1 MEFTTPIVT
10 AIVDSLM
17 VPIKEHL
24 GFFFSSAKHVAS
36 MNKKLSKL
44 NEAKYEMEEKK
55 KHALDNYLL
64 IPDDRLHR
72 WLKKVETLTEEI
84 KKIST
89 GGNGCLNLKIKYKA
103 GKSSFNILQEIDDLL
118 EEQEKIEWSNK
129 KIPSAMVI
137 SSTGSSTSQ
146 TNYDVDPNIF
156 LSRAS
161 IFKGILKSLE
171 PDNKTKMI
179 ALWGPGGV
187 GKTTM
192 MEEIK
197 KDMEKKGKFQY
208 VLRVNIG
215 SKYDPNATQK
225 DIAKGMG
232 VDLHEETRHVGVE
245 RLRESFERISKQGK
259 NFLLILDDV
268 WEAINLNDIGLTS
281 SFHKGFKLMITS
293 RDEKVCIKMDIDKDS
308 RFEIHGLE
316 EAEANSFFWG
326 TVKISNEDDKL
337 RTIGKDIL
345 KKCRGLPLAIKTIA
359 LALKG
364 EENDAWEVAHK
375 DLQCHNLKNIGNL
388 DVIVNK
394 IFEISYNHLK
404 KDEDKAIFVL
414 CGLFLDDFDIA
425 LEELLMYGW
434 GLQFFKK
441 ADSLVEAR
449 KRTKSS
455 VHNLISANL
464 LVKSH
469 TAGCVKM
476 HDLARDFVLNNISKF
491 KQASIVN
498 HGNKSEW
505 PTQDTH
511 ESCERILITCKGMS
525 EFPKNFYYP
534 NLVLLKLMNGYELLK
549 LPDDFHKQ
557 MEKLEVMA
565 YDNIQYPLRA
575 QSLCYSMSLRTLCLH
590 SCSLVDN
597 DISFLGNLVTL
608 EVLSLAHCGI
618 NRLPSTIKKLK
629 MLKLLDLN
637 GCLELCIDDG
647 VFQSLDKLEELY
659 MRVSK
664 RKSIRFSDANCD
676 ELRQMLGKLN
686 ALEIEFIENIVLPK
700 NVSFKNL
707 QRFRISMGCF
717 FEHGLYSYSG
727 DKHSFNNTLE
737 LVTNSNDLTEC
748 KINELFSCTEELYL
762 SVKDMSSVG
771 DILMSPS
778 QHSTFFHLKF
788 LNVFGCEKLTHLFT
802 IQMANAMKKLES
814 LKVSSCPLLKSI
826 VSSCDSVN
834 VMVLPEL
841 VNLELDDLPN
851 FTSIILGKDISAT
864 QPPLLNKEVM
874 IPNLSR
880 LKINGLKKL
889 KQIWACDYTSGEEDN
904 ISMLKVIEVND
915 CNSLVNLFPCNP
927 MQLLTHLEELKVN
940 NCCSIEVVFNID
952 LGKIKQ
958 HISNLRSIRV
968 SKLDELRELW
978 RINEENYSGHL
989 ICGFQAVET
998 IDIGNCKKFKNV
1010 FTPITANF
1018 DMSALINIYIE
1029 DVKVEDVEISGIS
1042 KVDEDMS
1049 IVAFPSYYL
1058 TRAFNKIRKI
1068 DFRSFEGA
1076 KVLFEI
1082 ETLGISGELVSAH
1095 QQQSLPLLPRL
1106 EELYLERMDTLSHV
1120 WKCNNWNKFF
1130 ILHKHQPQSSFQNLT
1145 KITLLHCNG
1154 IKYLFSPLMSKL
1166 LSSLKKL
1173 QIGFCESMEEVV
1185 SNRDDDH
1192 VDDEVLTTSTTTF
1205 FPCLKDL
1212 RLVSLPNLKH
1222 IGGGVAKCSRMGV
1235 VPWSLCQYPT
1245 EIHIKKCPSLSTLIP
1260 SDAATQM
1267 QKLQELTINDCKS
1280 LVEVFES
1287 KEINNISSS
1296 SSNIDQGSVSF
1307 PGPKTITN
1315 LHHHQLTNLK
1325 KLQISICDILEY
1337 IFTFPTLESLK
1348 KLEELRISS
1357 CKAMKAIV
1365 REEHG
1370 EETSSKVV
1378 FPRLK
1383 SIELVDLPN
1392 LVGFF
1397 IGMNTDFEWQ
1407 SLDHLMIDKCPQM
1420 MVFTSGES
1428 IAPKLKYIHTT
1439 LGKHDVECILNFRQ
1453 TPPPSRDS
1461 VCPAAQG
1468 ATWSFHNLIEIDLK
1482 YYSGHK
1488 KVVPSNEL
1496 QQLQI
1501 LERIHVS
1508 YSWSVTEVFEVANN
1522 ESPTVVTFPKLR
1534 EVELELLF
1542 SLEYIWKS
1550 NEWTILEFPNLT
1562 TLSIIEC
1569 NKLKHVFTP
1578 SMVGGLMKLQELR
1591 ITWCEKLE
1599 VIVKKEEEECDGKVG
1614 EIRFPC
1620 LKSLEL
1626 YSLKSLKGF
1635 WLGKEDLLFP
1645 SMNTLIIKKCP
1656 EIKVF
1661 SDRHAI
1667 AHELKLVETSFGVFQ
1682 AEEGISSFVRNK
1694 IQEGFKFGECES
1706 PLLF

>member
-1 MEFTTPIVT
+1 MEFTTPVVT

-24 GFFFSSAKHVAS
+24 GFFFSSTKHVAS

-44 NEAKYEMEEKK
+44 NEAKHQMEEKK
-55 KHALDNYLL
+55 KHALENYLL
-64 IPDDRLHR
+64 IPNRVDR
-72 WLKKVETLTEEI
+72 WLKKVETITEEI
-84 KKIST
+84 KKIPIA
-89 GGNGCLNLKIKYKA
+89 GNGCLNLKIKYRA
-103 GKSSFNILQEIDDLL
+103 GKSSFNILQEIDDLI
-118 EEQEKIEWSNK
+118 EEQKKIEWSNK
-129 KIPSAMVI
+129 IRPFAMVI
-137 SSTGSSTSQ
+137 NSTGSSISQ
-146 TNYDVDPNIF
+146 TDYDVNSNIF
-156 LSRAS
+156 LSREP
-161 IFKGILKSLE
+161 IFKGVLKSLE
-171 PDNKTKMI
+171 PDNKTQII

-197 KDMEKKGKFQY
+197 KFMEKKGKFQY
-208 VLRVNIG
+208 VLRVDIG
-215 SKYDPNATQK
+215 
-225 DIAKGMG
+225 
-232 VDLHEETRHVGVE
+232 RVE
-245 RLRESFERISKQGK
+245 RLRESFERISKEGK
-259 NFLLILDDV
+259 NIFLILDDV
-268 WEAINLNDIGLTS
+268 WEAIDLNDIGLTS
-281 SFHKGFKLMITS
+281 PFPKGFKLMITS
-293 RDEKVCIKMDIDKDS
+293 RDENVCIKMDIDKES
-308 RFEIHGLE
+308 IFEIHGLE
-316 EAEANSFFWG
+316 EADANSFFWE
-326 TVKISNEDDKL
+326 TVKISNEDDRL
-337 RTIGKDIL
+337 RTIGEDIL

-364 EENDAWEVAHK
+364 QEKDAWEVAHK
-375 DLQCHNLKNIGNL
+375 DLQCHNLKDIEKL
-388 DVIVNK
+388 DGIVNI

-414 CGLFLDDFDIA
+414 CGLFLVDFDIA

-441 ADSLVEAR
+441 ADSLGEAR
-449 KRTKSS
+449 RRTRTS

-464 LVKSH
+464 LIKSH

-511 ESCERILITCKGMS
+511 DSCERILITCTGMS
-525 EFPKNFYYP
+525 EFPKDFYYP
-534 NLVLLKLMNGYELLK
+534 NLALLRLMNGNELLK
-549 LPDDFHKQ
+549 LPEDFHKH

-565 YDNIQYPLRA
+565 FDKMQYPLRS

-637 GCLELCIDDG
+637 GCFELCIDDS
-647 VFQSLDKLEELY
+647 VFQSLEKLEELY
-659 MRVSK
+659 MRVSEE
-664 RKSIRFSDANCD
+664 KSIRFSDANCD
-676 ELRQMLGKLN
+676 ELRQILGKLN
-686 ALEIEFIENIVLPK
+686 ALEVEFIENIVLPK

-717 FEHGLYSYSG
+717 LSLSHYPFSI
-727 DKHSFNNTLE
+727 DKHSFNNTLK
-737 LVTNSNDLTEC
+737 LVTNSNDLIEC
-748 KINELFSCTEELYL
+748 KINELFSNTEELYL

-771 DILMSPS
+771 DILTSPS
-778 QHSTFFHLKF
+778 QHSTFFNLKF

-802 IQMANAMKKLES
+802 IRMANAMKKLES
-814 LKVSSCPLLKSI
+814 LTVSSCPLLKSI

-841 VNLELDDLPN
+841 VNLKLDDLPN

-880 LKINGLKKL
+880 LEINGLKKL

-927 MQLLTHLEELKVN
+927 MQLLTHLEELQVSK
-940 NCCSIEVVFNID
+940 CCSIEVVFNID

-968 SKLDELRELW
+968 SELEELRKVW

-998 IDIGNCKKFKNV
+998 IHIGNCKKFKNV
-1010 FTPITANF
+1010 FTPITVNF

-1029 DVKVEDVEISGIS
+1029 DVKVEDIEVCNVCMFFSIEILLVIYWISGIS

-1049 IVAFPSYYL
+1049 IVAFPSYHF
-1058 TRAFNKIRKI
+1058 TRAFNQIRKI
-1068 DFRSFEGA
+1068 YFRGMEGPE
-1076 KVLFEI
+1076 VFFEI
-1082 ETLGISGELVSAH
+1082 ETPSINGKLVSAH
-1095 QQQSLPLLPRL
+1095 QQPPLPLLPCL
-1106 EELYLERMDTLSHV
+1106 EDLELWNIGTMNHV

-1145 KITLLHCNG
+1145 NITLVECNG
-1154 IKYLFSPLMSKL
+1154 IKYLFSPLMFKF
-1166 LSSLKKL
+1166 LSGLKTL
-1173 QIGFCESMEEVV
+1173 YIGECKGMEEVV

-1192 VDDEVLTTSTTTF
+1192 VDDDVLNTSTTTL
-1205 FPCLKDL
+1205 FPYLDVL
-1212 RLVSLPNLKH
+1212 TLYSLSNLKQ

-1245 EIHIKKCPSLSTLIP
+1245 EIHIRFCPLSSMIP
-1260 SDAATQM
+1260 SDAARQM
-1267 QKLQELTINDCKS
+1267 QKLQ
-1280 LVEVFES
+1280 S
-1287 KEINNISSS
+1287 KEIVSS

-1307 PGPKTITN
+1307 PRPETMTN
-1315 LHHHQLTNLK
+1315 LYHQLTNLK
-1325 KLQISICDILEY
+1325 ILKIYECDLLEY
-1337 IFTFPTLESLK
+1337 VFTFSTLESLK
-1348 KLEELRISS
+1348 KLEELVIRS
-1357 CKAMKAIV
+1357 CKAMKVIV

-1370 EETSSKVV
+1370 EESSSKVV

-1383 SIELVDLPN
+1383 SIVLDDLPN
-1392 LVGFF
+1392 LAGFF
-1397 IGMNTDFEWQ
+1397 MGMNTDFEWQ
-1407 SLDHLMIDKCPQM
+1407 SLDHLVIYKCPQM

-1428 IAPKLKYIHTT
+1428 IAPKLKYIHST

-1453 TPPPSRDS
+1453 
-1461 VCPAAQG
+1461 
-1468 ATWSFHNLIEIDLK
+1468 
-1482 YYSGHK
+1482 
-1488 KVVPSNEL
+1488 VVPSNEL
-1496 QQLQI
+1496 QRLQI
-1501 LERIHVS
+1501 LEKIYVRSCWYVE
-1508 YSWSVTEVFEVANN
+1508 EVFEVSNN

-1534 EVELELLF
+1534 EVELKNLGNLK
-1542 SLEYIWKS
+1542 YIWKS
-1550 NEWTILEFPNLT
+1550 NEWSKLEFPNLT
-1562 TLSIIEC
+1562 TLSIHMCYNLE
-1569 NKLKHVFTP
+1569 HVFTA
-1578 SMVGGLMKLQELR
+1578 SMVRTSSLIKLQDLH
-1591 ITWCEKLE
+1591 IKWCNELE

-1614 EIRFPC
+1614 TITFPC
-1620 LKSLEL
+1620 LKSLKLQNL
-1626 YSLKSLKGF
+1626 YHLKGF
-1635 WLGKEDLLFP
+1635 WLGKDDLLFP
-1645 SMNTLIIKKCP
+1645 SMNKLVIQGCPKIK
-1656 EIKVF
+1656 IF
-1661 SDRHAI
+1661 NDGHAI
-1667 AHELKLVETSFGVFQ
+1667 APELKLIETSFGVFQ
-1682 AEEGISSFVRNK
+1682 AEEDISSFIRNK
-1694 IQEGFKFGECES
+1694 MQEASKYY
-1706 PLLF
+1706 